1 MWCFWADSRRFG
13 SNEFIGGFRV
23 WADRDIDLPY
33 LTAME
38 GIDGIT
44 SKDKEIITLLKK
56 RVQDAAVDRYWNTIP
71 GHNDI
76 LTFSENNHKA
86 NKKAAKSNSNAKFKL
101 SIVYAVEKTVA
112 QCIRGIAKKVESN
125 TTDIDFRTQF
135 SQVFPGLFWRG
146 YKPNGLQQQPTP
158 DACGQRFDVHISL
171 YPLEQFSN
179 FSQILKWEKTH
190 KDLILPLR
198 EFNDTTTK
206 KVGGWLQDHNA
217 PMGSLAAKFPSFFG
231 EMCKTCA
238 QSDTGVRR

>member
-1 MWCFWADSRRFG
+1 MNVGLDYVVLSVEEEGGGRRRKSHSAGGNARADLVMVPHGHSQHVRMLLMPEKQQELTHVMSEWKRRLIADSRRFG

-158 DACGQRFDVHISL
+158 DACGQRFD
-171 YPLEQFSN
+171 
-179 FSQILKWEKTH
+179 
-190 KDLILPLR
+190 
-198 EFNDTTTK
+198 
-206 KVGGWLQDHNA
+206 
-217 PMGSLAAKFPSFFG
+217 
-231 EMCKTCA
+231 
-238 QSDTGVRR
+238 